1 MRFFNALGWL
11 GLLAIP
17 VIIIIYIIKSQ
28 YKPKTVSS
36 TFIWKRS
43 LKFVKRK
50 IPLNLI
56 MSLLLILQI
65 LTALAATVAIT
76 QPKIETKTDEVIV
89 IVDASASMNTND
101 GSQTRFDIAKQK
113 VEEAASGMS
122 VNMSIIYAG
131 EVAEQVSGKEPMTKK
146 EDVVAVLRD
155 LECTQGNGDIGGA
168 LKLAEERLK
177 VNRDAKVLIYT
188 DKQHAISESSINTIE
203 IVSCVGNN
211 EKNTG
216 IVTVT
221 DRFLSNVSG
230 YRFDTY
236 LKNYGA
242 ETTFTMSMYMHDGV
256 DERFV
261 TSKNITMADNE
272 ELNVFFTSDEKPV
285 TKPGQ
290 LAVWIANSFNS
301 YEYVRFVINT
311 DDGLK
316 EDNEYKIYSLEKETP
331 SILLVSNNIKLDENG
346 NIDKTQDPLMKTVV
360 GAFGYII
367 KNSDMHTSIPEDKL
381 SGYDLYIFEGIMPE
395 VLPTDGAV
403 WLLNMPKSPSE
414 VNIQF
419 SIERT
424 DESKGFKIIESDQL
438 ATDKVSVMLKDKVD
452 FSDPIK
458 GENSETGEPII
469 IDAVLKKYSVITG
482 DLPNGFVPIFSTNN
496 SPVMMA
502 GKIGTVKTIM
512 TAFDFSNSSLPYFLT
527 DFPLLVY
534 NMLNY
539 SLAAPL
545 NDRTAFV
552 GETLDFEVPIG
563 AQTIDFFTQAEGEDG
578 ERVLLATWDS
588 SKQYESALP
597 SIQFEQLGTYQMVVN
612 FSNDQ
617 ENKKLKTYTVTTHIP
632 ESETSIFSA
641 GDMLDV
647 TIDTSAG
654 SMNSIKDIL
663 PWVIGILI
671 ILLIVEW
678 GVYYRNEH

>member
-17 VIIIIYIIKSQ
+17 VIVIIYIIKSQ

-43 LKFVKRK
+43 LKFAKRK

-65 LTALAATVAIT
+65 LVALAATMAIT

-89 IVDASASMNTND
+89 IVDASASMNTSD
-101 GSQTRFDIAKQK
+101 GSKTRFEIAKEKIEQ
-113 VEEAASGMS
+113 AASGLS

-131 EVAEQVSGKEPMTKK
+131 EVAEQVSGKDPMTTK

-155 LECTQGNGDIGGA
+155 LECTQGNGDISGA
-168 LKLAEERLK
+168 LKKAEERLK
-177 VNRDAKVLIYT
+177 ENRDAKVLIYT

-203 IVSCVGNN
+203 IVSCVGSN

-221 DRFLSNVSG
+221 DKFLSNVAG
-230 YRFDTY
+230 YRFDAY
-236 LKNYGA
+236 VKNYGA

-256 DERFV
+256 SERFV
-261 TSKNITMADNE
+261 ASKNITMSDNE

-290 LAVWIANSFNS
+290 LAVWIANSFNT

-311 DDGLK
+311 DDGLM
-316 EDNEYKIYSLEKETP
+316 EDNEYKIYAQKQETP
-331 SILLVSNNIKLDENG
+331 NILLVSKNIKYDEYG
-346 NIDKTQDPLMKTVV
+346 NIDKNQDPLMKTVI
-360 GAFGYII
+360 GAFGHII
-367 KNSDMHTSIPEDKL
+367 KNADMHTSVPTDKL
-381 SGYDLYIFEGIMPE
+381 SGYSLYIFEGIMPE

-403 WLLNMPKSPSE
+403 WLLNMPKAPE
-414 VNIQF
+414 GVD
-419 SIERT
+419 IEFLVERE
-424 DESKGFKIIESDQL
+424 DEKNGFKMVESDSI
-438 ATDKVSVMLKDKVD
+438 AADKVSVMLKDKVD

-458 GENSETGEPII
+458 GTNQETGEPIVI
-469 IDAVLKKYSVITG
+469 NAVIRRYNAISNE
-482 DLPNGFVPIFSTNN
+482 LPEGFVPIFSTNN
-496 SPVMMA
+496 NPVMIA

-512 TAFDFSNSSLPYFLT
+512 TTFDFSDSSLPYFLT

-534 NMLNY
+534 NMLSY
-539 SLAAPL
+539 SLAEPL
-545 NDRTAFV
+545 DNRTAFV
-552 GETLDFEVPIG
+552 GETLEFEVPIG
-563 AQTIDFFTQAEGEDG
+563 AQTIEFFTQSEEEGSEKI
-578 ERVLLATWDS
+578 LLASWDS
-588 SKQYESALP
+588 AKQYESDLP
-597 SIQFEQLGTYQMVVN
+597 SILFEQLGTYQMVVN
-612 FSNDQ
+612 FSDDQ
-617 ENKKLKTYTVTTHIP
+617 ENEKLKTYTVTTHIP
-632 ESETSIFSA
+632 ESETSIFAA

-647 TIDTSAG
+647 TIDPDAQ

-678 GVYYRNEH
+678 GV